1 MFVQMNS
8 PVPVF
13 VMTPLLGGAA
23 AAAVMNTAELQTQGV
38 SQQDSA
44 SDCYNDNCTVFTYDG
59 DQ

>member
-1 MFVQMNS
+1 M
-8 PVPVF
+8 F

-38 SQQDSA
+38 SQQDGA
-44 SDCYNDNCTVFTYDG
+44 SYCYNANCTVFTHDG

>member
-23 AAAVMNTAELQTQGV
+23 AVMNTAELQTQGV
-38 SQQDSA
+38 SQQDGA
-44 SDCYNDNCTVFTYDG
+44 SYCYNANCTMSAYDC
-59 DQ
+59 DH

>member
-1 MFVQMNS
+1 MNS

-38 SQQDSA
+38 SQQDGA
-44 SDCYNDNCTVFTYDG
+44 SYCYNANCTMSAYDC
-59 DQ
+59 DH

>member
-1 MFVQMNS
+1 MNS

-38 SQQDSA
+38 SQQDGA
-44 SDCYNDNCTVFTYDG
+44 SYCYNANCQLYSVYL
-59 DQ
+59 

>member
-1 MFVQMNS
+1 MNS

-38 SQQDSA
+38 SQQDGA
-44 SDCYNDNCTVFTYDG
+44 SYCYNANCTVSAYDG
-59 DQ
+59 DH

>member
-23 AAAVMNTAELQTQGV
+23 AVMNTAALQTQGV
-38 SQQDSA
+38 SQQDGA
-44 SDCYNDNCTVFTYDG
+44 SYCYNANCTVFTYDG